1 MTMALKI
8 EQNIIINGTST
19 IAGENVVNYYAAV
32 PTQGGNSY
40 YNRNVTNQAL
50 YDTNR
55 REMRKDE
62 AEFQAKVYEIED
74 GIASAE

>member
-1 MTMALKI
+1 MALKI
-8 EQNIIINGTST
+8 EQGITITGIST
-19 IAGENVVNYYAAV
+19 VNGENVASYYATI
-32 PTQGGNSY
+32 PTAGGNSY

-74 GIASAE
+74 GIANAE

>member
-1 MTMALKI
+1 MALKI
-8 EQNIIINGTST
+8 EQGITITGIST
-19 IAGENVVNYYAAV
+19 VNGENVASYYAAV
-32 PTQGGNSY
+32 PTNGGNSY

-62 AEFQAKVYEIED
+62 GEFQAKVYEIED